1 MPSINSYNG
10 TLKSRGAFF
19 TPPQI
24 ASFLVSWAIQK
35 RTDVVF
41 EPSCGEA
48 AFLTAALTRLQELG
62 APDNSVQLYGIDI
75 HPQAV
80 KIAEA
85 LVNNGVERARLE
97 VADFF
102 HYNTRVRF
110 DAVVGNPPFVRY
122 QDFSGAVRA
131 KAQAVALSNG
141 VRLPGLASS
150 WAAFTVHAASFIKPD
165 GRLALVLPAE
175 LLHVNYA
182 GPIRRFLMNR
192 FRNIQ
197 LVLFEERV
205 FPGVLEEIVLLLAE
219 GEGPTDHCEIVQA
232 RNLSDLSKLTCQ
244 KWTPSSEQE
253 KWITG
258 LLPADARNIYQDFIG
273 NGCFETLDQWGQTS
287 LGMVTGNNKF
297 FTFNTEAARR
307 MRLSNKDLL
316 PICPPGSRH
325 LRGLGFTELA
335 WEEMKGEGRHVY
347 LFNPN
352 VDRPSDA
359 ALAYIKQGEV
369 DGVHEAYK
377 CRVRSPWWIVPKVA
391 TPDAFFTYMNHDTPR
406 IVANRGAFPYLNSV
420 HGVTFEKSRRHIG
433 MDLLP
438 IAALNSMTLLGSEL
452 VGRSYGGGMLKLEPK
467 EAGKLPVPAL
477 HILERAEHELRTLR
491 PQLAKALRQGK
502 LLAAVK
508 EVDRIFIRSMRLSST
523 HLSQIR
529 KARHALFQRRVSRA
543 QTDL

>member
-1 MPSINSYNG
+1 M
-10 TLKSRGAFF
+10 
-19 TPPQI
+19 
-24 ASFLVSWAIQK
+24 
-35 RTDVVF
+35 
-41 EPSCGEA
+41 
-48 AFLTAALTRLQELG
+48 
-62 APDNSVQLYGIDI
+62 
-75 HPQAV
+75 
-80 KIAEA
+80 
-85 LVNNGVERARLE
+85 
-97 VADFF
+97 
-102 HYNTRVRF
+102 
-110 DAVVGNPPFVRY
+110 
-122 QDFSGAVRA
+122 
-131 KAQAVALSNG
+131 
-141 VRLPGLASS
+141 
-150 WAAFTVHAASFIKPD
+150 
-165 GRLALVLPAE
+165 
-175 LLHVNYA
+175 
-182 GPIRRFLMNR
+182 
-192 FRNIQ
+192 
-197 LVLFEERV
+197 
-205 FPGVLEEIVLLLAE
+205 
-219 GEGPTDHCEIVQA
+219 
-232 RNLSDLSKLTCQ
+232 
-244 KWTPSSEQE
+244 
-253 KWITG
+253 
-258 LLPADARNIYQDFIG
+258 
-273 NGCFETLDQWGQTS
+273 
-287 LGMVTGNNKF
+287 
-297 FTFNTEAARR
+297 
-307 MRLSNKDLL
+307 
-316 PICPPGSRH
+316 
-325 LRGLGFTELA
+325 
-335 WEEMKGEGRHVY
+335 
-347 LFNPN
+347 
-352 VDRPSDA
+352 DRPSDA

>member
-1 MPSINSYNG
+1 MASLISYSE

-24 ASFLVSWAIQK
+24 ASFLASWAIQK
-35 RTDVVF
+35 PTDLVF

-48 AFLTAALTRLQELG
+48 AFLTAAYSRLQELG
-62 APDNSVQLYGIDI
+62 ALENSTQLYGIDI
-75 HPQAV
+75 HPQAIR
-80 KIAEA
+80 IAEA
-85 LVNNGVERARLE
+85 IINNGAERARLE
-97 VADFF
+97 AADFF
-102 HYNTRVRF
+102 HYNTHIRF

-122 QDFSGAVRA
+122 QNFSGAARA
-131 KAQAVALSNG
+131 RAQAVALSSG

-150 WAAFTVHAASFIKPD
+150 WAAFTVHAASFLKSD

-182 GPIRRFLMNR
+182 GPVRRFLMNR
-192 FRNIQ
+192 FKNIR

-205 FPGVLEEIVLLLAE
+205 FPGVLEEIILLLAE
-219 GEGPTDHCEIVQA
+219 GKGPTDHCEMVQS
-232 RNLSDLSKLTCQ
+232 RNLNDLSKLTSQ
-244 KWTPSSEQE
+244 KWIPSSQEE

-258 LLPADARNIYQDFIG
+258 LLPANARDIYQEFAG
-273 NGCFETLDQWGQTS
+273 NGCFEMLHKWGQTS

-297 FTFNTEAARR
+297 FAFNAEAARK
-307 MRLSNKDLL
+307 MRLSGKDLL

-335 WEEMKGEGRHVY
+335 WQEMRDQGHCVY
-347 LFNPN
+347 LFDPTT
-352 VDRPSDA
+352 DRLSEA
-359 ALAYIKQGEV
+359 ALSYINQGEAA
-369 DGVHEAYK
+369 GVHEAYK
-377 CRVRSPWWIVPKVA
+377 CRVRSPWWIVPKVS
-391 TPDAFFTYMNHDTPR
+391 TPDAFFTYMNHDAPR
-406 IVANRGAFPYLNSV
+406 IVANRGGFPYLNSV
-420 HGVTFEKSRRHIG
+420 HGLTFEKNRRRIG

-438 IAALNSMTLLGSEL
+438 IASLNSMTLLGSEL

-477 HILERAEHELRTLR
+477 RILKLAEQELRNIR

-508 EVDRIFIRSMRLSST
+508 EVDQIFTRSMRLSSSD
-523 HLSQIR
+523 LSQIR